1 MRPDT
6 LAVVIPTFER
16 HQTLIETIEHVLA
29 LQPAADEVIVV
40 DQSPRHPPEVERQLG
55 ELAASGRI
63 RWSRMPEPSIP
74 RAMNVGLRAAAAD
87 LVLFLDDDVVP
98 VRDLAGRHAAAHREP
113 GVVAVAGQV
122 LQPGEEPE
130 PLAGARFAFRSSL
143 PQPVEEVMGGNVS
156 VRRTAAL
163 DCGGFDENFV
173 QVAYRFE
180 ADFCRRIRR
189 LGTIAYEPAASVRH
203 LRAGTGGT
211 RSFGDHLRTAR
222 PAHAVGE
229 YYYLLCAGS
238 RPGRWSAFLGRPW
251 RAIATRH
258 HLTHPWWI
266 VPTLCAELAG
276 MFWALVLRARGP
288 RLVSP

>member
-1 MRPDT
+1 VSAST

-16 HQTLIETIEHVLA
+16 HQTLVETVEQVLQA
-29 LQPAADEVIVV
+29 QPAADEVIVV
-40 DQSPRHPPEVERQLG
+40 DQSPAHPPEVQQRLDG
-55 ELAASGRI
+55 LATGGRI
-63 RWSRMPEPSIP
+63 RWLRMTEPSIP
-74 RAMNVGLRAAAAD
+74 RAMNLGLRAATAD

-98 VRDLAGRHAAAHREP
+98 VRDLVARHAEAHREP
-113 GVVAVAGQV
+113 GVVVVAGQV

-143 PQPVEEVMGGNVS
+143 RQQVEEVMGGNFS

-163 DCGGFDENFV
+163 ECGGFDENFV

-180 ADFCRRIRR
+180 ADFCRRICRH
-189 LGTIAYEPAASVRH
+189 GSIAFEPAAGIRH
-203 LRAGTGGT
+203 LRAGSGGT
-211 RSFGDHLRTAR
+211 RSYGDHLRTAR

-229 YYYLLCAGS
+229 YYYLLCDRS
-238 RPGRWSAFLGRPW
+238 RPGRWRAFLGRPW

-266 VPTLCAELAG
+266 LPTLCAELIG
-276 MFWALVLRARGP
+276 MSWALALRARGP